1 VKDALIGINQLID
14 EDANKTAEPPPVT
27 AEPITRQFLRIFDGK
42 SELARDQI
50 LKIQQEQATVIT
62 ESVEI
67 DPKFHKFLDDT
78 PLPIPFGHPDG
89 KVQSIPMIP
98 WRKGAR
104 PITHLDT
111 FLFNRLNRSIRF
123 MPLAIEHDAS
133 IAAPQA
139 KHPRSMVRFG
149 FAEP

>member
-1 VKDALIGINQLID
+1 MH
-14 EDANKTAEPPPVT
+14 
-27 AEPITRQFLRIFDGK
+27 EPIALGLLAGLDRITLELFDRVGIELRYTPLRIDRC
-42 SELARDQI
+42 EP
-50 LKIQQEQATVIT
+50 
-62 ESVEI
+62 I
-67 DPKFHKFLDDT
+67 DSKFHKFLDDT

-89 KVQSIPMIP
+89 KVQSILMIP
-98 WRKGAR
+98 RRKGTR
-104 PITHLDT
+104 SVTHPYT
-111 FLFNRLNRSIRF
+111 FLFNRLHGPIGF

>member
-1 VKDALIGINQLID
+1 MH
-14 EDANKTAEPPPVT
+14 
-27 AEPITRQFLRIFDGK
+27 EPIALGLLAGLDRITLELFDRICIELRYTPLRID
-42 SELARDQI
+42 RC
-50 LKIQQEQATVIT
+50 
-62 ESVEI
+62 ESI
-67 DPKFHKFLDDT
+67 DSKFHKFLDDT

-89 KVQSIPMIP
+89 KVQSILMIP
-98 WRKGAR
+98 WRKSAR

-139 KHPRSMVRFG
+139 KYPRSMVRFG